1 MRQQVAAAGV
11 VAVLALAGCSQSGSG
26 SASSPSPTGGCPL
39 TISDAWVKAVDSGM
53 TAAFGTL
60 KNTTDQTVT
69 IDSATSPA
77 APMLE
82 LHEVVTGT
90 DGATTMQPKAGGF
103 VLDPGATTTLAPG
116 GEHVMF
122 MGVSTPIKVGDE
134 VTVSLHTTAGAECTM
149 TAPARTFTGG
159 NETYAPSM
167 PGMDSPSQSPMGDM
181 GSSSQSPMPG
191 MDMPTP

>member
-11 VAVLALAGCSQSGSG
+11 VAVLALAGCSQSTSG
-26 SASSPSPTGGCPL
+26 TTSSASPSGGCPL
-39 TISDAWVKAVDSGM
+39 TISDAWVKAADSGM

-69 IDSATSPA
+69 LDSATSPA
-77 APMLE
+77 AEKLE

-90 DGATTMQPKAGGF
+90 DGAATMQPKVGGF
-103 VLDPGATTTLAPG
+103 VIEPGATTTLAPG

-122 MGVSTPIKVGDE
+122 MGLTAPLKAGDD
-134 VTVSLHTTAGAECTM
+134 VTVTLHTTTGAECTM
-149 TAPARTFTGG
+149 SAQARTFTGG

-167 PGMDSPSQSPMGDM
+167 PGMGSSATPGA
-181 GSSSQSPMPG
+181 GSSSMPG
-191 MDMPTP
+191 MGSPTP